1 MSLPDAGNVGD
12 VGADRAMT
20 RTYVLVLVC
29 HAAVITL
36 LWLFGR
42 IFSR

>member
-1 MSLPDAGNVGD
+1 MDLPA
-12 VGADRAMT
+12 ASSEQAMR

-36 LWLFGR
+36 LWLFGHL
-42 IFSR
+42 FSH